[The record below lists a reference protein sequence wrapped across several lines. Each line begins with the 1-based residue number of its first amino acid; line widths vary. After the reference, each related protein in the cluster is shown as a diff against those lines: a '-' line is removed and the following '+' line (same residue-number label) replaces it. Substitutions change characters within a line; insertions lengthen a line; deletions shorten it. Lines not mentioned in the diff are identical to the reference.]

1 MSQARLNQV
10 TDAQTMDSRWHALFR
25 IGGAMAVIMVL
36 YIPIPI
42 VLFIASPPPQ
52 TVLEFFAL
60 FESNKL
66 LGLVGMD
73 LLYLL
78 ANVGAIPMYLAFY
91 VALRRASESAM
102 LIATTLGLVAVVAL
116 FAARP
121 AFEMLMLSDQY
132 AVATTEA
139 QRAVLLAAGEAMLAI
154 LNGTAFQLHYVL
166 GSISLL
172 MIAVVMLRSDIF
184 SKPTAYV
191 GIVASV
197 TGLGLYVPRIGVA
210 ISILSVVGLWIW
222 YILIARRFFQ
232 LSRGVSTGKVIRN
245 SVFVAG

>member
-1 MSQARLNQV
+1 MSQTRLNQAS
-10 TDAQTMDSRWHALFR
+10 DDHSRWDGLYR
-25 IGGAMAVIMVL
+25 IGAVAAVIMVV

-52 TVLEFFAL
+52 TVLGLFAL
-60 FESNKL
+60 FQSNKL
-66 LGLVGMD
+66 LGLLGMD

-78 ANVGAIPMYLAFY
+78 ANVLAIPLWLAFY
-91 VALRRASESAM
+91 VALRRASESVM
-102 LIATTLGLVAVVAL
+102 LIATAFGLIATVAL

-121 AFEMLMLSDQY
+121 AFEMLALSNQY

-139 QRAVLLAAGEAMLAI
+139 QRAALLAAGEAMLAI
-154 LNGTAFQLHYVL
+154 FHGTAFQLHYVL

-172 MIAVVMLRSDIF
+172 MIAVVMLRSDVF
-184 SKPTAYV
+184 NKATAYV

-197 TGLGLYVPRIGVA
+197 TGLGLYVPMIGVA
-210 ISILSVVGLWIW
+210 ISILSVVGLWVW

-232 LSRGVSTGKVIRN
+232 LSRGVSTGEAN
-245 SVFVAG
+245 PD

>member
-1 MSQARLNQV
+1 MSQTRLNQA
-10 TDAQTMDSRWHALFR
+10 TDVRSRWHGLYR
-25 IGGAMAVIMVL
+25 IGAVAAVIMVV

-52 TVLEFFAL
+52 TVLDSFAL
-60 FESNKL
+60 FQSNKL

-78 ANVGAIPMYLAFY
+78 ANVLAIPLSLAFY
-91 VALRRASESAM
+91 VALRRASESVMLVATAFG
-102 LIATTLGLVAVVAL
+102 LIAVAAL

-121 AFEMLMLSDQY
+121 AFEMLALSNQY

-139 QRAVLLAAGEAMLAI
+139 QRTVLLAAGEAMLA
-154 LNGTAFQLHYVL
+154 LPNGTAFQLHYVL

-172 MIAVVMLRSDIF
+172 MTAAVMLRSDVF
-184 SKPTAYV
+184 SKATAYV
-191 GIVASV
+191 GIVSSV
-197 TGLGLYVPRIGVA
+197 TGLGLYVPKIGVA
-210 ISILSVVGLWIW
+210 ISILSVVGLWVW

-232 LSRGVSTGKVIRN
+232 LSRGVSTGKV
-245 SVFVAG
+245 SPE

>member
-1 MSQARLNQV
+1 MSQSRLNQA
-10 TDAQTMDSRWHALFR
+10 TDVHSRWHGLYR
-25 IGGAMAVIMVL
+25 IGGAAAVIMVV

-42 VLFIASPPPQ
+42 VLFIASPPPE

-60 FESNKL
+60 FQSNKL

-78 ANVGAIPMYLAFY
+78 ANVLAIPMYLAFY
-91 VALRRASESAM
+91 VALRRVSESAM
-102 LIATTLGLVAVVAL
+102 LVATTVGLIAVAAL

-121 AFEMLMLSDQY
+121 AFEMLILSDQY

-139 QRAVLLAAGEAMLAI
+139 ERAVLLAAGEAMLAI
-154 LNGTAFQLHYVL
+154 FHGTAFQLHYVL

-191 GIVASV
+191 GIVASL
-197 TGLGLYVPRIGVA
+197 TGLGLYVPKIGVA
-210 ISILSVVGLWIW
+210 ISILSVVGLWVW

-232 LSRGVSTGKVIRN
+232 LGKGASTEEASRG
-245 SVFVAG
+245 